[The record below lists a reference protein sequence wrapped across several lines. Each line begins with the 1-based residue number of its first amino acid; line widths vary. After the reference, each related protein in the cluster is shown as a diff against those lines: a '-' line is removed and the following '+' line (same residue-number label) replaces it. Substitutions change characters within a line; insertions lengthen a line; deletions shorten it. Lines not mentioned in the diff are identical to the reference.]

1 MAREIW
7 DGAGTADGA
16 EQRTRRRYLVSEH
29 NAKEVDDLRAYYPWM
44 VRLARI
50 YVPDQDTE
58 HIANAALCDAH
69 APDRNRP
76 HSSDDLRV
84 KRWLATLI
92 DLRAMA
98 YWKERRKYANEILCE
113 NFDNV
118 VVGATIDVVEQIED
132 RECIRLMLESLPPE
146 RCDVFV
152 ACVVDGVPV
161 EKVANKYEVKEGT
174 IYTWIHLA
182 RNELKAKWIEL
193 QGDAWKRFGM
203 LFPFLF
209 LRRCWQ
215 RVMATTRGSGPGIT
229 AASMPWVMGAAASV
243 LVLGLTPSSPT
254 AASDER
260 AELATNATNAT
271 NHENAVVAPVR
282 YRDII
287 AITGISRALTDATA
301 MVQVPVVAKRA
312 PSNVPHSP
320 RIATNDESNDTRD
333 ETLIVR
339 ARAAYNKGNYAK
351 TKALLDE
358 HEATFPKSR
367 FADLRKTLR
376 EITVNVTAQ
385 VDNKI

>member
-16 EQRTRRRYLVSEH
+16 EQGTRRRYLVSEH

-76 HSSDDLRV
+76 HPSEDLRV

-92 DLRAMA
+92 DFRAMA
-98 YWKERRKYANEILCE
+98 YWKERGKYANEILCE
-113 NFDNV
+113 NFDDV
-118 VVGATIDVVEQIED
+118 VVGATIDVVEQLED
-132 RECIRLMLESLPPE
+132 RECIRLMVESLPPE
-146 RCDVFV
+146 RRDVFV

-161 EKVANKYEVKEGT
+161 EQVANEYQVEEGT

-182 RNELKAKWIEL
+182 RKDLKAKWIEL
-193 QGDAWKRFGM
+193 QGDAWNRFGM

-215 RVMATTRGSGPGIT
+215 RVMATTRGSDTAGAGIR
-229 AASMPWVMGAAASV
+229 AAPMPWVMGAAASV
-243 LVLGLTPSSPT
+243 LLLGLTPSSPT

-260 AELATNATNAT
+260 AELATNATN
-271 NHENAVVAPVR
+271 HENSIVVAVR
-282 YRDII
+282 YRDIL
-287 AITGISRALTDATA
+287 AITGNSRALTDATA
-301 MVQVPVVAKRA
+301 MVQVSVVAKRA
-312 PSNVPHSP
+312 PSNVPSSP

-376 EITVNVTAQ
+376 EITINVTAPGRQ
-385 VDNKI
+385 